1 MNRGG
6 RLVSSRIWRTDL
18 SLINVRIY
26 NLKDMSDELILV
38 QNLIHEFR
46 GKKVMLDFDLARLYQ
61 VETRVLNQSVKRN
74 LKRFPPDF
82 MFQLTEEEWL
92 TNSSQIVMTSNRPK
106 SALPYAFTEQGV
118 AMLSGLLKSDV
129 AIAANI
135 AIMRAFVQVR
145 EYLLAASTVSAELK
159 ELRAKVDLL
168 ALQREEDLGAVN
180 DLSEDVRQD
189 IDNLY
194 LAIGELSSRIEEKKQ
209 TPRRKIGFQQKMD
222 D

>member
-1 MNRGG
+1 
-6 RLVSSRIWRTDL
+6 
-18 SLINVRIY
+18 
-26 NLKDMSDELILV
+26 MSDELILV

-168 ALQREEDLGAVN
+168 AMQREEDLGAVN
-180 DLSEDVRQD
+180 DLSEDVRQE

-209 TPRRKIGFQQKMD
+209 ALRRKIGFQQNMED
-222 D
+222 

>member
-1 MNRGG
+1 
-6 RLVSSRIWRTDL
+6 
-18 SLINVRIY
+18 
-26 NLKDMSDELILV
+26 MSDELILV

-74 LKRFPPDF
+74 IKRFPPDF
-82 MFQLTEEEWL
+82 MFQLTEDEWI

-145 EYLLAASTVSAELK
+145 EYLLAASTVSAELN

-168 ALQREEDLGAVN
+168 ALQREEDLSAVN

-209 TPRRKIGFQQKMD
+209 EPRRKIGFQQNMED
-222 D
+222 

>member
-1 MNRGG
+1 M
-6 RLVSSRIWRTDL
+6 SEDL
-18 SLINVRIY
+18 II
-26 NLKDMSDELILV
+26 V
-38 QNLIHEFR
+38 QNLIYEFR
-46 GKKVMLDFDLARLYQ
+46 GKKVMLDFDLAKLYR

-82 MFQLTEEEWL
+82 MFQLDNKEFASLKSQFVT
-92 TNSSQIVMTSNRPK
+92 SSWGGRRTPP
-106 SALPYAFTEQGV
+106 LAFTEEGI
-118 AMLSGLLKSDV
+118 AMLASVLHSDV

-135 AIMRAFVQVR
+135 SILRAFVKVR
-145 EYLLAASTVSAELK
+145 EYLLMTSSVSAELN

-168 ALQREEDLGAVN
+168 AMQQEENLGAVN

-209 TPRRKIGFQQKMD
+209 APKRKIGFQQNKGD
-222 D
+222 

>member
-1 MNRGG
+1 M
-6 RLVSSRIWRTDL
+6 
-18 SLINVRIY
+18 
-26 NLKDMSDELILV
+26 KDMSDELILV

-74 LKRFPPDF
+74 IKRFPPDF
-82 MFQLTEEEWL
+82 MFQLTEDEWL

-209 TPRRKIGFQQKMD
+209 APRRKIGFQQNMED
-222 D
+222 